1 MEKKL
6 GLIVFSFIISYRN
19 NNCLLERK
27 FGSVLMN
34 LLSEDI
40 SNFQNF
46 FEETNLFRNQFLTYI
61 QRRLNTISI
70 RS

>member
-1 MEKKL
+1 
-6 GLIVFSFIISYRN
+6 
-19 NNCLLERK
+19 
-27 FGSVLMN
+27 MN

-40 SNFQNF
+40 PNFENF
-46 FEETNLFRNQFLTYI
+46 FEETNLFRNQYLTYI

>member
-6 GLIVFSFIISYRN
+6 GLIVFSFIISYRS
-19 NNCLLERK
+19 NNCLLEKK

>member
-19 NNCLLERK
+19 NNCFLERK